1 MGLRVYGPA
10 GVWGTDMARAQLYPV
25 KKVIGFDDDL
35 LQAVDA
41 WRRNRTPI
49 PNVSDAIRQILS
61 KHLRQKGYL
70 AKVKA
75 GEAVKAG

>member
-1 MGLRVYGPA
+1 
-10 GVWGTDMARAQLYPV
+10 MARTQLYPI

-35 LQAVDA
+35 LKAVDA

-49 PNVSDAIRQILS
+49 PNVSDAIRQILG

-70 AKVKA
+70 PKVKA
-75 GEAVKAG
+75 GDAQKAG